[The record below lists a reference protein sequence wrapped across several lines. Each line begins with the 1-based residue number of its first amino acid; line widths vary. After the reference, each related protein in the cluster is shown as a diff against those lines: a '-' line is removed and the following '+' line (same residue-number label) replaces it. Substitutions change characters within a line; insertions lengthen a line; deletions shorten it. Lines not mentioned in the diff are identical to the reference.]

1 MLYSCCVIVVGAYHR
16 VGAVLGSD
24 SFPEPGDLQPEEQ
37 GAESGHQE
45 GLLPTQRRLTA
56 GPQNTQHTVL
66 TAKHS
71 IQSPLKYIKYS
82 CLPFGSWCRLHKC
95 INLI

>member
-16 VGAVLGSD
+16 VGAVLGCD

-71 IQSPLKYIKYS
+71 IQSPLK
-82 CLPFGSWCRLHKC
+82 
-95 INLI
+95 